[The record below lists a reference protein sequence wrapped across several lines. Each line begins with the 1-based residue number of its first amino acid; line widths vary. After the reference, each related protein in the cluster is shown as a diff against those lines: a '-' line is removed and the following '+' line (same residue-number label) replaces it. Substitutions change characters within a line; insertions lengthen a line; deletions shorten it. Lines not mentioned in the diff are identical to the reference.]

1 VKRKGTEQQQPH
13 QAPTCRG
20 WRLRRRGQGRGSG
33 SGLSPRTT
41 STSSSTGP
49 SSLRPPPP
57 PPPPPRPVTPLPTP
71 GGSLRP
77 RVLFHRAAP
86 NPSSPRRYAPG
97 TILTAL
103 QEVAQHAEGRR
114 IDWRAV
120 VGKSATGITSA
131 REYQM
136 LWRHFAYNH
145 VLDDTVDAGD
155 QPLVRNRTRS
165 SKPRFGCS
173 FRLACKVPMIEL
185 GFL

>member
-1 VKRKGTEQQQPH
+1 VRRKGREQQQTPPSADLSGMAAAA
-13 QAPTCRG
+13 APAAGAGKGKRK
-20 WRLRRRGQGRGSG
+20 RA
-33 SGLSPRTT
+33 LSEDDVYLLLNRSVLPP
-41 STSSSTGP
+41 SLPQPSSSSAT
-49 SSLRPPPP
+49 RPPLAP
-57 PPPPPRPVTPLPTP
+57 P
-71 GGSLRP
+71 GGSLRA
-77 RVLFHRAAP
+77 RVFIR

-120 VGKSATGITSA
+120 VRKSATGITSA

-145 VLDDTVDAGD
+145 DLDETVGAGD

-165 SKPRFGCS
+165 SKTKFCCPL
-173 FRLACKVPMIEL
+173 RLACKVPMIEL

>member
-1 VKRKGTEQQQPH
+1 MAAAAAPAAGAGKGKRKRALSEDDVYLLLNRSVLPPSLPQP
-13 QAPTCRG
+13 
-20 WRLRRRGQGRGSG
+20 
-33 SGLSPRTT
+33 
-41 STSSSTGP
+41 SSSSAT
-49 SSLRPPPP
+49 RPPLAP
-57 PPPPPRPVTPLPTP
+57 P
-71 GGSLRP
+71 GGSLRA
-77 RVLFHRAAP
+77 RVFIR

-120 VGKSATGITSA
+120 VRKSATGITSA

-145 VLDDTVDAGD
+145 DLDETVGAGD

-165 SKPRFGCS
+165 SKTKFCCPL
-173 FRLACKVPMIEL
+173 RLACKVPMIEL

>member
-1 VKRKGTEQQQPH
+1 MAAPAPAAGAGKGKRKR
-13 QAPTCRG
+13 A
-20 WRLRRRGQGRGSG
+20 
-33 SGLSPRTT
+33 LSEDDVYLLLNRSVLPR
-41 STSSSTGP
+41 
-49 SSLRPPPP
+49 
-57 PPPPPRPVTPLPTP
+57 PPPPPRPVPSLPPP
-71 GGSLRP
+71 GGSLRA
-77 RVLFHRAAP
+77 RVLFHRAAR

-120 VGKSATGITSA
+120 VRKSATGITSA

-145 VLDDTVDAGD
+145 DLDETVDADD
-155 QPLVRNRTRS
+155 QPLVRSRTRS
-165 SKPRFGCS
+165 SKPEFGCP
-173 FRLACKVPMIEL
+173 FRLSCKVPVIEL

>member
-1 VKRKGTEQQQPH
+1 MAAAAAPAAGAGKGKRKR
-13 QAPTCRG
+13 A
-20 WRLRRRGQGRGSG
+20 
-33 SGLSPRTT
+33 LSEDDVYLLLHRSVLPR
-41 STSSSTGP
+41 
-49 SSLRPPPP
+49 
-57 PPPPPRPVTPLPTP
+57 PPPPPRPVPSLPPP
-71 GGSLRP
+71 GGSLRA
-77 RVLFHRAAP
+77 RVLFHRAAR

-120 VGKSATGITSA
+120 VRKSATGITSA

-145 VLDDTVDAGD
+145 DLDETVGAGD

-165 SKPRFGCS
+165 SKTKFCCPL
-173 FRLACKVPMIEL
+173 RLACKVPMIEL